1 MSDEVLASG
10 AFLEFIKEGGWEY
23 VRRTS
28 DGGAVIIVAVTD
40 AQRVVLVEQARP
52 PVGGHCIEFPA
63 GLVGDQVEFVGES
76 LAVAAERELLEETGY
91 AAENMEYLTHGPPS
105 PGMSSELVTFFRATG
120 LRKVAAGG
128 GDETED
134 ITVHEIPLD
143 QITAFLDGAQRRG
156 IAVDPKVYAG
166 LYFLGLRGARQ
177 VREVSFDAPFET
189 PARNESPTGL
199 ALADGV
205 LARVDELL
213 PDLAGQG
220 RVGILGGSFNPPHV
234 GHALLAHALLSTE
247 PLDELWVI
255 PVWRHPFGKDSVSFE
270 HRVDMCRR
278 AFGLL
283 GTRVRVVE
291 LERVLPTP
299 SYTVQT
305 LSAIHAVR
313 PGVQPTLII
322 GSDIVPELPRWRD
335 PERLPSLS
343 NLIVVPRQGA
353 PDLEPP
359 ADLPIKIYSGFR
371 LPKVSSSAIK
381 MALLTGGNVDGL
393 LDLDVLSY
401 IREHGLY
408 VEEVGRS

>member
-1 MSDEVLASG
+1 
-10 AFLEFIKEGGWEY
+10 
-23 VRRTS
+23 
-28 DGGAVIIVAVTD
+28 
-40 AQRVVLVEQARP
+40 
-52 PVGGHCIEFPA
+52 
-63 GLVGDQVEFVGES
+63 
-76 LAVAAERELLEETGY
+76 
-91 AAENMEYLTHGPPS
+91 
-105 PGMSSELVTFFRATG
+105 
-120 LRKVAAGG
+120 
-128 GDETED
+128 
-134 ITVHEIPLD
+134 
-143 QITAFLDGAQRRG
+143 
-156 IAVDPKVYAG
+156 
-166 LYFLGLRGARQ
+166 
-177 VREVSFDAPFET
+177 
-189 PARNESPTGL
+189 
-199 ALADGV
+199 
-205 LARVDELL
+205 
-213 PDLAGQG
+213 
-220 RVGILGGSFNPPHV
+220 
-234 GHALLAHALLSTE
+234 
-247 PLDELWVI
+247 LWVI

-291 LERVLPTP
+291 IERVLPTP

>member
-1 MSDEVLASG
+1 MVDEVLASG
-10 AFLEFIKEGGWEY
+10 AFLEFIKADGWEY

-28 DGGAVIIVAVTD
+28 DGGAVTIVAVTD

-52 PVGGHCIEFPA
+52 PLGKRCIELPA

-76 LAVAAERELLEETGY
+76 LSVAAERELLEETGY
-91 AAENMEYLTHGPPS
+91 AAENLEYLTEGPTS
-105 PGMSSELVTFFRATG
+105 AGTSSEIVTFFRATG

-128 GDETED
+128 GDSTEN
-134 ITVHEIPLD
+134 IQVHEIPLAE
-143 QITAFLDGAQRRG
+143 ISAFLDAAKSRG
-156 IAVDPKVYAG
+156 VAVDPKVYAG
-166 LYFLGLRGARQ
+166 LYFLGLRGARK
-177 VREVSFDAPFET
+177 VHEVSFDAPFEI
-189 PARNESPTGL
+189 PSRNDSPTGL
-199 ALADGV
+199 ALADEV
-205 LARVDELL
+205 LSRVDELL
-213 PDLAGQG
+213 PDLAGEG

-234 GHALLAHALLSTE
+234 GHALLAHAMLSTE

-255 PVWRHPFGKDSVSFE
+255 PVWSHPFGKGSVSFD
-270 HRVDMCRR
+270 HRVDLCRR
-278 AFGLL
+278 AFRLL

-291 LERVLPTP
+291 IERVLPSP

-353 PDLEPP
+353 PELEPP
-359 ADLPIKIYSGFR
+359 ADLPIKIYAGFR

-401 IREHGLY
+401 IRQHGLY
-408 VEEVGRS
+408 AEELGRS